1 MSESNKVLVDVLA
14 TIVLPKLKGLSEK
27 NAKKM
32 VQLSH
37 KALGDISKKYHKLM
51 DEQAKDL
58 AKQKEKAAKVAKKL
72 AIKEAKKKQKVAK
85 KASKQKQVS
94 LLLDVVKPVATVK
107 PAVASVTNT
116 KSTAK
121 IPVRISA
128 TKK

>member
-1 MSESNKVLVDVLA
+1 MSESDKVLVDVLA
-14 TIVLPKLKGLSEK
+14 TVVLPKLKGLSEK

-37 KALGDISKKYHKLM
+37 KALGEISKKYHKLM

-58 AKQKEKAAKVAKKL
+58 AKKKEKAAKAAKKL
-72 AIKEAKKKQKVAK
+72 AVKEAKKKQKVAK

-94 LLLDVVKPVATVK
+94 LLLDVPKPVATK
-107 PAVASVTNT
+107 PAVANT
-116 KSTAK
+116 TKPMAPAK
-121 IPVRISA
+121 APARTSA

>member
-1 MSESNKVLVDVLA
+1 MSESDKVLVDVLA
-14 TIVLPKLKGLSEK
+14 TVVLPKLKGLSEK

-37 KALGDISKKYHKLM
+37 KALGEISKKYHKLM

-58 AKQKEKAAKVAKKL
+58 AKKKEKAAKAAKKL
-72 AIKEAKKKQKVAK
+72 AVKEAKKKQKVAK

-94 LLLDVVKPVATVK
+94 LLLDVPKPVATK
-107 PAVASVTNT
+107 PGVANAT
-116 KSTAK
+116 KPKAPAK
-121 IPVRISA
+121 APARTSA

>member
-1 MSESNKVLVDVLA
+1 MSESDKVLVDVLA
-14 TIVLPKLKGLSEK
+14 TVVLPKLKGLSEK

-37 KALGDISKKYHKLM
+37 KALGEISKKYHKLI

-58 AKQKEKAAKVAKKL
+58 AKKKEKAAKAAKKL

-94 LLLDVVKPVATVK
+94 LLLDVPKPVAATK
-107 PAVASVTNT
+107 PPVASAS
-116 KSTAK
+116 KHKAPAK
-121 IPVRISA
+121 APARTSA
-128 TKK
+128 AKK

>member
-1 MSESNKVLVDVLA
+1 MSESDKVLIDVLA
-14 TIVLPKLKGLSEK
+14 TVVLPKLKGLSEK

-37 KALGDISKKYHKLM
+37 KALGEISKKYHKLM

-58 AKQKEKAAKVAKKL
+58 AKKKEKAAKAAKKL
-72 AIKEAKKKQKVAK
+72 AVKEAKKKQKVAK

-94 LLLDVVKPVATVK
+94 LLLDVPKPVATK
-107 PAVASVTNT
+107 PSVVSTT
-116 KSTAK
+116 KPKAPAK
-121 IPVRISA
+121 APTRTSA

>member
-14 TIVLPKLKGLSEK
+14 TVVLPKLKGLSEK

-37 KALGDISKKYHKLM
+37 KALGEISKKYHKLM

-58 AKQKEKAAKVAKKL
+58 AKKKEKAAKAAKKL
-72 AIKEAKKKQKVAK
+72 AVKEAKKKQKVAK

-94 LLLDVVKPVATVK
+94 LLLDVPK
-107 PAVASVTNT
+107 PAAT
-116 KSTAK
+116 KPTVVNAAKSKAPAKAPVRSTA
-121 IPVRISA
+121 A
-128 TKK
+128 KK

>member
-58 AKQKEKAAKVAKKL
+58 AKKKEKAAKSAKKL
-72 AIKEAKKKQKVAK
+72 AVKEAKKKQKVAK

-94 LLLDVVKPVATVK
+94 LLLDVPKPAAIKPVVVNAAK
-107 PAVASVTNT
+107 PKAPAKAPDRTSAS
-116 KSTAK
+116 
-121 IPVRISA
+121 
-128 TKK
+128 KK